1 MPVTQTTMKTPRNN
15 KGKPDRVEA
24 GPSLTAIIQPHSGS
38 FISKPI
44 YLNICETYEAVMGW
58 QDRIPRLFCD
68 LCTCNVW
75 LQKISKYRH
84 KGHGNNKHILK
95 ATCSNLRGAWWEESR
110 LLPVRGEERRGEE
123 VAGKSICTGGLLDA
137 AAEQYFCSSLFCQKV
152 ISTLLMLTKL
162 IRLIPRLMHI

>member
-24 GPSLTAIIQPHSGS
+24 GPSLAAIIQPHSGS

-75 LQKISKYRH
+75 LQKISKYWH

-95 ATCSNLRGAWWEESR
+95 ATCSNLRGAWWEESG
-110 LLPVRGEERRGEE
+110 LLPVRGEERRGGSRK
-123 VAGKSICTGGLLDA
+123 VNMHWGAARCSCRTVFLLISLLPEGYQYPSDA
-137 AAEQYFCSSLFCQKV
+137 HKAHQAN
-152 ISTLLMLTKL
+152 T
-162 IRLIPRLMHI
+162 